1 MKSILI
7 KNKLQFFT
15 FIILGAL
22 PLFIDSYYL
31 DNISYFMCWTFI
43 SLGLAVIWGMGGI
56 LSFGQTAF
64 FGLAGYG
71 FSVISINFLGV
82 AGVSL
87 WSVILALILT
97 GVFGLIVGYFLFYG
111 GIYDVF
117 IGIVTLAITLVF
129 ETFMQQ
135 TAGPEYAIGP
145 ARLNGFNG
153 MQGMPTIGFK
163 DIPFG
168 LVEGVTQYYFILI
181 LALIVL
187 VFLYKFKHSKIGLVF
202 LASKEDRERV
212 SSLGHNVQRV
222 QLIAFVIASIL
233 AGVSGI
239 LYTNWGGYITPD
251 SMGLVSAALPVVY
264 VAASGKKDF
273 FAVFIGCIFF
283 VWLSQ
288 TLAING
294 KQFAIIV
301 MGLILVISTRF
312 FPDGIILMMINKLTE
327 KIKWLRS

>member
-222 QLIAFVIASIL
+222 QLLACVIASIL